1 MIIAPIAPQTLTTET
16 IPLRREYL
24 QQASLFGEKTY
35 PLPKVLPGSYAVIMD
50 ADEWEDNFK
59 RGRVI
64 RFDYSTALHTILI
77 DSIEVSDFYGREI
90 VKAH

>member
-1 MIIAPIAPQTLTTET
+1 
-16 IPLRREYL
+16 
-24 QQASLFGEKTY
+24 
-35 PLPKVLPGSYAVIMD
+35 MD
-50 ADEWEDNFK
+50 TDEWEDNFK